1 MRRWIWKD
9 AYELSDFLHVQKPGD
24 RTEQC
29 ADGMLSALYMET
41 VGKILGKIL

>member
-1 MRRWIWKD
+1 MHMNFQTSCMYKS
-9 AYELSDFLHVQKPGD
+9 LVTGQS
-24 RTEQC
+24 TC